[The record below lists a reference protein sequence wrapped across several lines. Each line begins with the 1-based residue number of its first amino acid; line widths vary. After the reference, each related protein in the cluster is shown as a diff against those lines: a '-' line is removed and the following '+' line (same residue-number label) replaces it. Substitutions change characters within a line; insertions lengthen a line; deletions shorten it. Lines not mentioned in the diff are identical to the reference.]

1 MHMKTKRQIVSEFRR
16 KEIVDA
22 ARSVFA
28 RKGFANGIMDDVA
41 KEAKVAKGTLY
52 LYFRSKTE
60 IYRAVLGHDME
71 LLKKETVER
80 IEAAHGLREKIRAF
94 VLTRLE
100 YSEQRREFFE
110 IMDAHGGSLSLS
122 RRQYRDWL
130 TEPVQHLAA
139 AIDQAVRQDEI
150 RAVPSQTVAWII
162 VEIVRGTI
170 QRRLLG
176 DTSNSPVQDAD
187 FLTDFL
193 WTAIKR

>member
-1 MHMKTKRQIVSEFRR
+1 MKTKQQVVLEFRR

-41 KEAKVAKGTLY
+41 KEAGVAKGTLY

-71 LLKKETVER
+71 LLKKQTVER
-80 IEAAHGLREKIRAF
+80 IQAAHGLREKIRALI
-94 VLTRLE
+94 LTRLE
-100 YSEQRREFFE
+100 YAEQRREFFE
-110 IMDAHGGSLSLS
+110 IMDSHSGSLSLS

-130 TEPVQHLAA
+130 TEPVQHLAS
-139 AIDQAVRQDEI
+139 AIDDAVRRGEI
-150 RAVPSQTVAWII
+150 RAVPTQMVAWII
-162 VEIVRGTI
+162 VDVVRGMI

-176 DTSNSPVQDAD
+176 DTSYSPVQDAD

-193 WTAIKR
+193 WTAIKH

>member
-1 MHMKTKRQIVSEFRR
+1 MKTKQQVVSEFRR

-41 KEAKVAKGTLY
+41 KEAGVAKGTLY

-71 LLKKETVER
+71 LLKKQTVER
-80 IEAAHGLREKIRAF
+80 IQAAHGLREKIRAL

-100 YSEQRREFFE
+100 YAEQRREFFE
-110 IMDAHGGSLSLS
+110 IMDSHSGSLSLS

-130 TEPVQHLAA
+130 TEPVQHLAS
-139 AIDQAVRQDEI
+139 AIDDAVRRDEI
-150 RAVPSQTVAWII
+150 RAVPTQMVAWII
-162 VEIVRGTI
+162 VDIVRGMI

-176 DTSNSPVQDAD
+176 DTSYSPVQDAD

-193 WTAIKR
+193 WTAIKH